1 MPNNQNA
8 SSHSSSALD
17 PETLK
22 AMNNQLCDLDVAR
35 MLQDAGQA
43 SQKARKVDSQQPVRK
58 PVVSGNKSGTAK

>member
-8 SSHSSSALD
+8 SSHSSLALD

-43 SQKARKVDSQQPVRK
+43 SQKARKVDSRK
-58 PVVSGNKSGTAK
+58 SRLPSGLMELEAC

>member
-17 PETLK
+17 PDTLK
-22 AMNNQLCDLDVAR
+22 AINNQLCDLDVAR

-43 SQKARKVDSQQPVRK
+43 SQKARNVSNQQPVRK
-58 PVVSGNKSGTAK
+58 PVVSGSNNGTAK